1 MAVIL
6 KSTAVA
12 AGRTVVPTH
21 RSLARAMEDGVAD
34 QPSDTGLEGGGG
46 ELPSAE
52 SSELQTPIDPID
64 LLPPE
69 VREAVRQG
77 HADGFEQGLREGI
90 QQGTDEG
97 RSAGYQEGLRQG
109 MDEATAQTQ
118 NRLDQL
124 QALVD
129 DIAAAR
135 TELLLGAEDDV
146 VAIAFEV
153 ICRLVGNHLLTSDG
167 VAAHVREVI
176 ARVAERHG
184 IRVRLH
190 PLDLARVQGHGQ
202 VNVPGIAV
210 EWCEDETITHGGC
223 IVESPA
229 GEFRARLD
237 DQLRQTLDILVRTRD
252 ITRATLPRARYGV
265 QRMGSLEVAHQ
276 LPAAMAATALPSAPM
291 QDLPAAVPAGS
302 IAAAQAN
309 PQAGSAAPKPAPAPH
324 PAPAAAEPP
333 KPAKSGGKGFSMK
346 WGSA

>member
-21 RSLARAMEDGVAD
+21 RSIAQPTEEAYPAQQAEAGLQVDG
-34 QPSDTGLEGGGG
+34 
-46 ELPSAE
+46 
-52 SSELQTPIDPID
+52 SEASPVDSPEPPAPVDPID

-77 HADGFEQGLREGI
+77 YADGFEQGRCDGV
-90 QQGTDEG
+90 QQGTEQG
-97 RSAGYQEGLRQG
+97 RTAGYEQGLRLGAEEAAAQSQG
-109 MDEATAQTQ
+109 
-118 NRLDQL
+118 LVDQL
-124 QALVD
+124 QAIVHE
-129 DIAAAR
+129 IAGAR

-146 VAIAFEV
+146 VALSFEV
-153 ICRLVGNHLLTSDG
+153 ICRLVGNHLLTADG

-190 PLDLARVQGHGQ
+190 PLDLARVQGQGH
-202 VNVPGIAV
+202 VNVPGITV

-223 IVESPA
+223 VVESPA

-252 ITRATLPRARYGV
+252 VVRATLPRPRYGV
-265 QRMGSLEVAHQ
+265 QRSGPLEVARQ
-276 LPAAMAATALPSAPM
+276 LPAATAM
-291 QDLPAAVPAGS
+291 GLPAASLQTPAPTVPA
-302 IAAAQAN
+302 QATAVAHVQAVRDASAPSPQSS
-309 PQAGSAAPKPAPAPH
+309 PQAAPTAAEAPKPT
-324 PAPAAAEPP
+324 
-333 KPAKSGGKGFSMK
+333 KTGGKGFSMK